1 MTDHCGEGRIMTTSD
16 CISKTWI
23 VRIDLGEH
31 AGRTRAVARLTQGPT
46 GALGTGLA
54 RMNPRD
60 RDVPRIGDGLAAA
73 RALSGLAAQLAV
85 LADLEQAT
93 GDARHADLNWKD

>member
-1 MTDHCGEGRIMTTSD
+1 MNASD

-31 AGRTRAVARLTQGPT
+31 AGQTRAVARLTQGPT

-54 RMNPRD
+54 RVNPHD
-60 RDVPRIGDGLAAA
+60 RDVPRIGDELAAA
-73 RALSGLAAQLAV
+73 RALSGLADQLVASAE
-85 LADLEQAT
+85 LAQAT
-93 GDARHADLNWKD
+93 GGDLRHADLSWKD